1 MEKKNYGL
9 LAYILVCIIWGST
22 YLAIRVGVQSFPPF
36 LFGGIRFIIA
46 GSIILLFAY
55 SKKLEF
61 PKEKM
66 DYLRISVVGLFLL
79 ALSNSLVLIA
89 ETRVN
94 SSTAALLIATLP
106 IFMALIEL
114 FIPGGSRINLSGWIG
129 MLVGFAGVG
138 ILSLSG
144 GGEFDT
150 DIVGIILL
158 ILAGF
163 AWAAGS
169 VYSKRTVFKGS
180 IVVQIGVQMLSGGL
194 VQAIMGIAT
203 GEAARLSPEPSGIW
217 ALLYLIM
224 MGSLVGYTSYIYL
237 LQVWPIS
244 KAGTYAYI
252 NPIVAMFLGWL
263 LLSEPISVKMIISA
277 VLILAGVLIVQK
289 SKVME
294 KDKNIRVKTK
304 EI

>member
-46 GSIILLFAY
+46 GSIILLFAHF
-55 SKKLEF
+55 KKLEF
-61 PKEKM
+61 PKERI
-66 DYLRISVVGLFLL
+66 DYLKISVVGIFLL
-79 ALSNSLVLIA
+79 AISNSLVLIA
-89 ETRVN
+89 EMRVN

-144 GGEFDT
+144 GSELDT
-150 DIVGIILL
+150 DIIGIILL

-194 VQAIMGIAT
+194 VQALTGIAT
-203 GEAARLSPEPSGIW
+203 GEAARLNPEPSGIW

-224 MGSLVGYTSYIYL
+224 VGSLVGYTSYIYL
-237 LQVWPIS
+237 INVWPIS

-263 LLSEPISVKMIISA
+263 LLGEPVTAKMIISA
-277 VLILAGVLIVQK
+277 VFILAGVLIVQR
-289 SKVME
+289 SKVVE
-294 KDKNIRVKTK
+294 KAEKII
-304 EI
+304 EA

>member
-36 LFGGIRFIIA
+36 LFGGIRFMIA

-55 SKKLEF
+55 AKKLEF
-61 PKEKM
+61 PKEKI
-66 DYLRISVVGLFLL
+66 DYLKISVVGIFLL
-79 ALSNSLVLIA
+79 AMSNSLVLAA
-89 ETRVN
+89 EMRVN
-94 SSTAALLIATLP
+94 SSTAALLIATIP

-129 MLVGFAGVG
+129 MLIGFAGVG

-144 GGEFDT
+144 SGELDT
-150 DIVGIILL
+150 DMIGIILL

-169 VYSKRTVFKGS
+169 VYSKRTAFKGS

-194 VQAIMGIAT
+194 LQALMGIAT
-203 GEAARLSPEPSGIW
+203 GEAARLNPEPSGIW

-237 LQVWPIS
+237 INVWPIS

-263 LLSEPISVKMIISA
+263 ILGEPVTVKMIIST
-277 VLILAGVLIVQK
+277 VFILAGVLIVQR
-289 SKVME
+289 SKLVEKVEGTEEIME
-294 KDKNIRVKTK
+294 A
-304 EI
+304 

>member
-36 LFGGIRFIIA
+36 LFGGIRFITA
-46 GSIILLFAY
+46 GTAILLFGY
-55 SKKLEF
+55 FRKLEF
-61 PKEKM
+61 PKEKI
-66 DYLRISVVGLFLL
+66 DYLKISVVGIFLL
-79 ALSNSLVLIA
+79 AMSNSLVLTA
-89 ETRVN
+89 EMRVN
-94 SSTAALLIATLP
+94 SSTAALLIATIP
-106 IFMALIEL
+106 IFMSLIEL

-129 MLVGFAGVG
+129 MLIGFAGVG

-144 GGEFDT
+144 SGELDT
-150 DIVGIILL
+150 DMIGIILL

-169 VYSKRTVFKGS
+169 VYSKRTAFKGS

-194 VQAIMGIAT
+194 LQTLMGIAT
-203 GEAARLSPEPSGIW
+203 GEAARLNPEPSGIW

-237 LQVWPIS
+237 INVWPIS

-263 LLSEPISVKMIISA
+263 FLGEPVTARMIVSA
-277 VLILAGVLIVQK
+277 VFILAGVLVVQK
-289 SKVME
+289 SRVVE
-294 KDKNIRVKTK
+294 KAEEKI
-304 EI
+304 EA